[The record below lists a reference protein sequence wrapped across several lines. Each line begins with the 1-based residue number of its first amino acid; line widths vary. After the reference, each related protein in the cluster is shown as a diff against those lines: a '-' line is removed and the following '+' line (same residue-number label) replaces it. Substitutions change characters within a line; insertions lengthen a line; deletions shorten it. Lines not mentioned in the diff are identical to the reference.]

1 MSIENDLAF
10 ALRFDRLEKIE
21 ARRLSVQRK
30 KDELRLLRELAA
42 RLPEDEIA
50 NLKNETFIQREL
62 RLKDQKRLL
71 LRDQID
77 DVHDQSLSME
87 EGSMSIAM
95 NWIYS
100 NVDYKHVLKYRL
112 KKPLLKLSRSLYYS
126 TQLVLIKYIEILL
139 NKWIEIQQKQ
149 QQGNEDPQEED
160 AESSDDDEFWSE
172 DEEEEEEEAEAEIE
186 ITTDGTD
193 DANTTDNLINTN
205 TNNQSTPANT
215 PEQEDLNQNDILF
228 NLIILLLTKTT
239 TNLSD
244 PDREIAPLQQ
254 PSSKQQHQQQQNTKT
269 NRIAEKEKEKN
280 EMDCRTLSEIHVKLW
295 KHLQIHF
302 EKTPDQVQRIIKLGL
317 IPSLMIFTKS
327 KENDVRH
334 EASICL
340 KNLTVKYC
348 FADTALLLVRSGAVE
363 AVISLAR
370 GLSGSS
376 SSSNPNDKRNSA
388 ATGLNFDIAF
398 IQGDALAMKKKDE
411 ERERDVRNNCL
422 AFLSNISRYTVVSSR
437 IVKRNGLA
445 CVIDCIKWDRYS
457 SRNRHE
463 SDLL

>member
-1 MSIENDLAF
+1 M
-10 ALRFDRLEKIE
+10 
-21 ARRLSVQRK
+21 
-30 KDELRLLRELAA
+30 
-42 RLPEDEIA
+42 
-50 NLKNETFIQREL
+50 
-62 RLKDQKRLL
+62 
-71 LRDQID
+71 
-77 DVHDQSLSME
+77 
-87 EGSMSIAM
+87 
-95 NWIYS
+95 
-100 NVDYKHVLKYRL
+100 
-112 KKPLLKLSRSLYYS
+112 LSRR
-126 TQLVLIKYIEILL
+126 
-139 NKWIEIQQKQ
+139 
-149 QQGNEDPQEED
+149 
-160 AESSDDDEFWSE
+160 F
-172 DEEEEEEEAEAEIE
+172 
-186 ITTDGTD
+186 
-193 DANTTDNLINTN
+193 
-205 TNNQSTPANT
+205 
-215 PEQEDLNQNDILF
+215 F
-228 NLIILLLTKTT
+228 
-239 TNLSD
+239 
-244 PDREIAPLQQ
+244 Q
-254 PSSKQQHQQQQNTKT
+254 PTAKK
-269 NRIAEKEKEKN
+269 
-280 EMDCRTLSEIHVKLW
+280 
-295 KHLQIHF
+295 LQINF

-376 SSSNPNDKRNSA
+376 SSSNPNDKRSSA

>member
-205 TNNQSTPANT
+205 NQSTPANT
-215 PEQEDLNQNDILF
+215 PEQEVF
-228 NLIILLLTKTT
+228 NFS
-239 TNLSD
+239 LS
-244 PDREIAPLQQ
+244 
-254 PSSKQQHQQQQNTKT
+254 S
-269 NRIAEKEKEKN
+269 
-280 EMDCRTLSEIHVKLW
+280 
-295 KHLQIHF
+295 F
-302 EKTPDQVQRIIKLGL
+302 
-317 IPSLMIFTKS
+317 
-327 KENDVRH
+327 
-334 EASICL
+334 
-340 KNLTVKYC
+340 
-348 FADTALLLVRSGAVE
+348 
-363 AVISLAR
+363 
-370 GLSGSS
+370 
-376 SSSNPNDKRNSA
+376 
-388 ATGLNFDIAF
+388 
-398 IQGDALAMKKKDE
+398 
-411 ERERDVRNNCL
+411 
-422 AFLSNISRYTVVSSR
+422 
-437 IVKRNGLA
+437 
-445 CVIDCIKWDRYS
+445 
-457 SRNRHE
+457 
-463 SDLL
+463 